1 MKKTKNN
8 KIWILGIVI
17 IIASILSPFILLPLG
32 IDVSGLYTGIGIMI
46 GAGLM
51 INSGK

>member
-1 MKKTKNN
+1 MKKKYNHL
-8 KIWILGIVI
+8 WILGIVI
-17 IIASILSPFILLPLG
+17 IIASILAPFILLPLG
-32 IDVSGLYTGIGIMI
+32 IDISGLYTGIGIMI